1 MTALAALDKQS
12 RTEMSW
18 EDIFINGSDIFL
30 LLPSLE
36 EQSKSEM
43 GWGDIFYNGSNCVSV
58 EIESIRHVNV
68 KESSMAI
75 HILKMI
81 ASILILLLVFK
92 ALYKMYGPKLTFINI
107 LVFLDIFNAA
117 GHVPSLLL
125 LTFEYVF
132 NPILQFFS

>member
-1 MTALAALDKQS
+1 
-12 RTEMSW
+12 MSW
-18 EDIFINGSDIFL
+18 EDIFNNGSNIFL
-30 LLPSLE
+30 LLPSLD

-43 GWGDIFYNGSNCVSV
+43 GWEDIFYNGSNCVSV

-107 LVFLDIFNAA
+107 LVFLDNAA

-132 NPILQFFS
+132 NHILQFFS